1 MAFAGISKEKDRA
14 SVILYLNEQGD
25 SPLPLP

>member
-14 SVILYLNEQGD
+14 SLILYLNEQSD

>member
-14 SVILYLNEQGD
+14 SLILFLNKQSN